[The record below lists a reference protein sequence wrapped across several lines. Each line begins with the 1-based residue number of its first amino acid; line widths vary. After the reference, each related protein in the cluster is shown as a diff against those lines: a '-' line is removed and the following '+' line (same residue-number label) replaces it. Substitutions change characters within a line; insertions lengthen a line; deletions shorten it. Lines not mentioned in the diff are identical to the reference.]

1 MPRTTEAGGKLAKIP
16 QLVMVHQF
24 FTPDDDQ
31 FSIEQREWRWDQ
43 KQRLLGR
50 PRGEPV
56 ALLPAS
62 NVLTMWAYL
71 PPLNL
76 GLALPRLIAALPIF
90 VDLVACPQ
98 MPFGRWAL

>member
-1 MPRTTEAGGKLAKIP
+1 M
-16 QLVMVHQF
+16 
-24 FTPDDDQ
+24 
-31 FSIEQREWRWDQ
+31 RWDQ

-50 PRGEPV
+50 PRGELV

-71 PPLNL
+71 APLNL
-76 GLALPRLIAALPIF
+76 GLALPRLIAALPIC

>member
-1 MPRTTEAGGKLAKIP
+1 MPRTTEAGGKLAKFP

-24 FTPDDDQ
+24 LTPDDDP
-31 FSIEQREWRWDQ
+31 FSIEQREMRWDQ

-50 PRGEPV
+50 PRGELV
-56 ALLPAS
+56 ALLPAC

-71 PPLNL
+71 APLNL
-76 GLALPRLIAALPIF
+76 GLALPRLIAALPIC

>member
-1 MPRTTEAGGKLAKIP
+1 MVRQYLSLLTTTKFQSSVNNGE
-16 QLVMVHQF
+16 
-24 FTPDDDQ
+24 
-31 FSIEQREWRWDQ
+31 WDQ

-50 PRGEPV
+50 PRGELV
-56 ALLPAS
+56 ALLPAC

-71 PPLNL
+71 APLNL
-76 GLALPRLIAALPIF
+76 GLALPRLIAALPIC